1 MPNVNV
7 TYEEMR
13 TAARRLRDGQTE
25 IESKLNELKNLVDSL
40 VNGGYV
46 TDSSSKQFQEQYMHF
61 TNGATNTINGLNGMG
76 HYLDQAANTFEQAD
90 KELSTRLQRS

>member
-13 TAARRLRDGQTE
+13 TAAGRLANGQQE
-25 IESKLNELKNLVDSL
+25 ITAKLEELQKLVNGL

-46 TDSSSKQFQEQYMHF
+46 TDGSSKHFEHAYQEF
-61 TNGATNTINGLNGMG
+61 TGGAKKTIDGLQSMSS
-76 HYLDQAANTFEQAD
+76 YLTSAANTFEQAD
-90 KELSTRLQRS
+90 KDLSSKLH